1 MNLHNS
7 SKEISMAQAT
17 YCVRH
22 PTTESNLACGRCGD
36 GVCHRCVV
44 HAPGGQRCP
53 DCAQARPLP
62 TFDLSGSVIARGL
75 GAGLTIAVVGG
86 ILASVAYILLFN
98 SGAPSNL
105 VTGAGAGLVALMGLG
120 VGEGISLA
128 VNRKRGRRLKL
139 VAGFSMFVGITVVT
153 LVSGATYNTLILL
166 ASGLSFYIAVNK
178 F

>member
-1 MNLHNS
+1 VS
-7 SKEISMAQAT
+7 
-17 YCVRH
+17 
-22 PTTESNLACGRCGD
+22 GR
-36 GVCHRCVV
+36 
-44 HAPGGQRCP
+44 
-53 DCAQARPLP
+53 
-62 TFDLSGSVIARGL
+62 VIARGL

-105 VTGAGAGLVALMGLG
+105 VTGASAGLVALMGLG

-153 LVSGATYNTLILL
+153 LVSGATFNTLILL